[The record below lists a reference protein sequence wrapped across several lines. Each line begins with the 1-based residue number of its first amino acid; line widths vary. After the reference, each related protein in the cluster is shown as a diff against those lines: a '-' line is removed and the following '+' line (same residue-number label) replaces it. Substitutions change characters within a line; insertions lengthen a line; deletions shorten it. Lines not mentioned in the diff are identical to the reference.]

1 MQKNTMEYSAVFG
14 GILKRSF
21 RKAEESML
29 IINGRIFTMEE
40 GVERE
45 CEKKEAAIG
54 INRNDI
60 EIIENGY
67 VRTRGKYIEEVGEM
81 SHLRSTGKKEEILD
95 VGGAWVLPGII
106 ESHCHIGISEEK
118 IGSIGDDCNEGTTP
132 VTPTLRAIDAIN
144 PMDAAFH
151 DAIEAGITSVMV
163 GPGSANVV
171 GGQFLFMKTHGRCID
186 EMVVKN
192 PAAMKVAFGEN
203 PKTCYGDK
211 DEYPAT
217 RMGVAALLRKTLYEA
232 VQYKE
237 DKENDSLEKEDFEME
252 PWIPVLNKEIPLKAH
267 AHRADDILTAI
278 RIAKEFGLNMTLDH
292 GTESHLIAE
301 QVKASGFPVIV
312 GPDLTSRSKLEVKN
326 MNFKTN
332 KVLEENHILF
342 SITTDHPVSM
352 IQYLPLCAGLAVK
365 QGLPME
371 AGLKAI
377 TINAAQICGVADKVG
392 SLQKGKHADIAIF
405 SGNPMEVF
413 TKTLYTMIDG
423 QVVYDYNRDNDL
435 VN

>member
-1 MQKNTMEYSAVFG
+1 
-14 GILKRSF
+14 
-21 RKAEESML
+21 ML
-29 IINGRIFTMEE
+29 IINGKIFTMEKDE
-40 GVERE
+40 GG
-45 CEKKEAAIG
+45 KNIQ
-54 INRNDI
+54 
-60 EIIENGY
+60 IIKNGY
-67 VRTRGKYIEEVGEM
+67 IRTQGKYIEDIGEM
-81 SHLRSTGKKEEILD
+81 SRLRPKPHKEEILD
-95 VGGAWVLPGII
+95 VGGAWILPGII

-118 IGSIGDDCNEGTTP
+118 IGIIGDDCNEGTTP
-132 VTPTLRAIDAIN
+132 VTSTLRALDAVN

-186 EMVVKN
+186 EMVVKH

-217 RMGVAALLRKTLYEA
+217 RMGVAALLRKTLFEA
-232 VQYKE
+232 KQYQME
-237 DKENDSLEKEDFEME
+237 KENGSLGKENFEME
-252 PWIPVLNKEIPLKAH
+252 PWISVLNKEIPLKAH

-278 RIAKEFGLNMTLDH
+278 RIAKEFDVRMTLDH

-301 QVKASGFPVIV
+301 LVKQSGFPVIV
-312 GPDLTSRSKLEVKN
+312 GPDLTSRSKPEVQN

-332 KVLEENHILF
+332 KVLQEKGVLF

-371 AGLKAI
+371 EGLKAI
-377 TINAAQICGVADKVG
+377 TINAARICGVADKVG
-392 SLQKGKHADIAIF
+392 SLKKGKHADIAIF
-405 SGNPMEVF
+405 TGNPMEVF
-413 TKTLYTMIDG
+413 TKTLYTIIDG
-423 QVVYDYNRDNDL
+423 EVVYDDQTDKN
-435 VN
+435 

>member
-1 MQKNTMEYSAVFG
+1 
-14 GILKRSF
+14 
-21 RKAEESML
+21 ML
-29 IINGRIFTMEE
+29 LVNGRIYTMEE
-40 GVERE
+40 RGVIER
-45 CEKKEAAIG
+45 
-54 INRNDI
+54 
-60 EIIENGY
+60 GY
-67 VRTRGKYIEEVGEM
+67 VRTNGKYIEEAGAMED
-81 SHLRSTGKKEEILD
+81 LRSNGRTEDILD

-118 IGSIGDDCNEGTTP
+118 IGLIGDDCNEGTKP
-132 VTPTLRAIDAIN
+132 VTPALRAIDAVN

-151 DAIEAGITSVMV
+151 DAIEAGITSVMT

-186 EMVVKN
+186 EMVVKA
-192 PAAMKVAFGEN
+192 PAAMKAAFGEN

-217 RMGVAALLRKTLYEA
+217 RMGIAALLRKTLFEA
-232 VQYKE
+232 MQYK
-237 DKENDSLEKEDFEME
+237 KEKESGNLEKEDFEME
-252 PWIPVLNKEIPLKAH
+252 PWLPVLNKEIPLKVH

-278 RIAKEFGLNMTLDH
+278 RIAKEFDLCITIDH

-301 QVKASGFPVIV
+301 QIKKSGYPVIV

-332 KVLEENHILF
+332 KRLHEHEILF
-342 SITTDHPVSM
+342 SITTDHPVTM

-365 QGLPME
+365 RGLPME
-371 AGLKAI
+371 EGLKAI
-377 TINAAQICGVADKVG
+377 TIHPARICGVADRVG
-392 SLQKGKHADIAIF
+392 SLKEGKDADIAVF

-413 TKTLYTMIDG
+413 TKTLYTIIDG
-423 QVVYDYNRDNDL
+423 EVVYDYEKD
-435 VN
+435 V